1 METKE
6 ERGSCN
12 KDVFMIEDET
22 EKKTEVNKKMKII
35 VKTETKTSDNL
46 LSNQINY
53 IHFQSNICNCESRG

>member
-1 METKE
+1 M
-6 ERGSCN
+6 S
-12 KDVFMIEDET
+12 EDET
-22 EKKTEVNKKMKII
+22 EKKDRSQQKMKII